1 MKYALALALLLA
13 APAHAQQSGL
23 LGRNVVVD
31 LGIGAE
37 AGPQYPGS
45 DKTEVSP
52 WFMLGGTGAGT
63 IDQQGLAISPSVGT
77 QGVRDRRSA
86 PDLAALEGIDG
97 AIELGLRLS
106 YGVGPVT
113 AFGTMRRGFLGHEGV
128 TGTVGAKY
136 RTNLS
141 ERVTLWSGVQVGYGN
156 ARFNDTYFGVTEPES
171 VASGF
176 PAYAPG
182 GGINE
187 AALTLEA
194 RYLLTPDTALVG
206 EVQYGKLIGD
216 AADSPVVQDEYQP
229 SLRLGITRRFT
240 FGF

>member
-1 MKYALALALLLA
+1 
-13 APAHAQQSGL
+13 
-23 LGRNVVVD
+23 
-31 LGIGAE
+31 
-37 AGPQYPGS
+37 
-45 DKTEVSP
+45 
-52 WFMLGGTGAGT
+52 
-63 IDQQGLAISPSVGT
+63 
-77 QGVRDRRSA
+77 
-86 PDLAALEGIDG
+86 
-97 AIELGLRLS
+97 
-106 YGVGPVT
+106 
-113 AFGTMRRGFLGHEGV
+113 
-128 TGTVGAKY
+128 
-136 RTNLS
+136 
-141 ERVTLWSGVQVGYGN
+141 
-156 ARFNDTYFGVTEPES
+156 